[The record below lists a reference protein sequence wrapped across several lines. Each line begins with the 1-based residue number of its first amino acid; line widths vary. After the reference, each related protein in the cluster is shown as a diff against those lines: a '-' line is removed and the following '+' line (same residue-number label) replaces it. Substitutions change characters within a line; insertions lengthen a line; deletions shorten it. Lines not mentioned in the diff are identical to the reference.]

1 MARVDEY
8 AIAWARMECQRR
20 RAKAN
25 VWSRGSGW
33 PSLLV
38 QPTASM
44 AARERSSVRRELTR
58 LRAKL
63 RTTEVGVSRLV
74 EQATASEQ
82 AKAAAAAEAQAAA
95 AEAKSWRPSLA
106 GQEL

>member
-20 RAKAN
+20 RAKGN
-25 VWSRGSGW
+25 VWLRGSGW

-82 AKAAAAAEAQAAA
+82 AKAAAAAEAQAA
-95 AEAKSWRPSLA
+95 
-106 GQEL
+106 